1 MFNSMALPALPA
13 AEARAADKKVAGEA
27 ASLLPKA
34 ALHKYDVQC
43 CKAAGAMAASNY
55 IKKPRT
61 LLAEQSRTKR
71 GAILRL

>member
-34 ALHKYDVQC
+34 ALHKPDIH
-43 CKAAGAMAASNY
+43 CKATGAMAGSNK

>member
-1 MFNSMALPALPA
+1 MFNTMALLLPS

-34 ALHKYDVQC
+34 ALHKYDAH
-43 CKAAGAMAASNY
+43 CKSAGAMAASNR

-61 LLAEQSRTKR
+61 LLAEQSRTKP